1 MTVERWTDEMLD
13 GLASSVTELR
23 ESVTEVRESVTELR
37 ENLRESV
44 TELRESVT
52 AVRESV
58 TELRESVTEVRDSVD
73 GLRVTVQAL
82 LQVAAQSQRDM
93 ELMKQR
99 QEENDQRF
107 NILLEEV
114 RYLRRGNQET

>member
-1 MTVERWTDEMLD
+1 MRVERWTDEMVD

-23 ESVTEVRESVTELR
+23 ESVTEVRDSVTELR

-44 TELRESVT
+44 TELRESL
-52 AVRESV
+52 
-58 TELRESVTEVRDSVD
+58 TEVRESVTEVRDSVD
-73 GLRVTVQAL
+73 GLRITVQAL

-93 ELMKQR
+93 ELIKQR

-114 RYLRRGNQET
+114 RYLRRGNQES